1 MASRSTARL
10 EIRQAKLK
18 DVRAI
23 GDLVHPGRVITPV
36 DEDLAGRHQ

>member
-1 MASRSTARL
+1 MASRSTPRL

-23 GDLVHPGRVITPV
+23 GELVRR
-36 DEDLAGRHQ
+36 A